1 MKNKHQ
7 KGQKS
12 KEKET
17 GKKERN
23 IMKKKGKWKE
33 KAGKVPDVASV
44 QKTSKVLLILSCSFQ
59 RVVRLFVG
67 LMVCLFVSCWR
78 RGRPVLSG
86 VQTSPMQ
93 VVCKVPSDRIYY
105 RSGLFMIV

>member
-23 IMKKKGKWKE
+23 IMKKKENGKKRQE
-33 KAGKVPDVASV
+33 R
-44 QKTSKVLLILSCSFQ
+44 C
-59 RVVRLFVG
+59 
-67 LMVCLFVSCWR
+67 LMLQVCRKQARF
-78 RGRPVLSG
+78 
-86 VQTSPMQ
+86 
-93 VVCKVPSDRIYY
+93 Y
-105 RSGLFMIV
+105 

>member
-23 IMKKKGKWKE
+23 IMKKRKMERKGRKG
-33 KAGKVPDVASV
+33 A
-44 QKTSKVLLILSCSFQ
+44 
-59 RVVRLFVG
+59 
-67 LMVCLFVSCWR
+67 
-78 RGRPVLSG
+78 
-86 VQTSPMQ
+86 
-93 VVCKVPSDRIYY
+93 
-105 RSGLFMIV
+105 